1 MSHDPAEFLR
11 LLAPHVVAELRPP
24 PDLQRFT
31 RNTAVVGAYVEAAV
45 RELVRRQ
52 VSPLHVATGAVID
65 QANIPGDPK
74 LPQVDTIVWA
84 PSPVP
89 AVFQVG
95 EFGLVPRSSSMGV
108 LEIKASA
115 YDPADLDDRLSEPFI
130 RRVTADQAFGE
141 EAALGNRIAGLG
153 VICLRRKDQSQAA
166 VDSMKSAERV
176 VVLFEE
182 QDDDTIQPRSKDIY
196 RLVNFLGY
204 LRLRGRLH
212 EGVVEINLNLLDGS
226 A

>member
-1 MSHDPAEFLR
+1 MTRHDPAEFLR

-31 RNTAVVGAYVEAAV
+31 RNTAVIGAYVEAAV
-45 RELVRRQ
+45 GQLIRRQ

-65 QANIPGDPK
+65 QANTPGDPK
-74 LPQVDTIVWA
+74 LPQLDTIIWG

-89 AVFQVG
+89 AVFRVG
-95 EFGLVPRSSSMGV
+95 EFALVPRSSSFGV

-115 YDPADLDDRLSEPFI
+115 YDPADLDRRLSEEFI
-130 RRVTADQAFGE
+130 RQVTADPASGE
-141 EAALGNRIAGLG
+141 PTDMVAGLG
-153 VICLRRKDQSQAA
+153 VICLRKKTQSQTA
-166 VDSMKSAERV
+166 VDAMKCAERV

-182 QDDDTIQPRSKDIY
+182 QDDNTIQPRPKDIY
-196 RLVNFLGY
+196 RLVNFLGK

-212 EGVVEINLNLLDGS
+212 EGMVEINLTLLDG
-226 A
+226 